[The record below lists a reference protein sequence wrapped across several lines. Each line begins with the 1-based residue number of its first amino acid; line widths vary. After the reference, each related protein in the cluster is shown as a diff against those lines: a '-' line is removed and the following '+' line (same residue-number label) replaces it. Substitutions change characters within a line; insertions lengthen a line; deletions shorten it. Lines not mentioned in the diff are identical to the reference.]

1 MSALLIAAMLSAL
14 GLAPANELPEE
25 PSRPNVVLILAD
37 DLGFGDLG
45 VYNADSKIETPHL
58 DSLAVE
64 GLRFTDAHS
73 PSAVC
78 TPTRY
83 GILTGRYAW
92 RTELKSSVLM
102 GFSPPLI
109 ESDRFT
115 MADLFK
121 GAGYQTACIGKWHLG
136 LGWQLVEGGTVK
148 ERYLR
153 DATKVDLEAP
163 FTGGPLELGFDRFF
177 GCSACPTTDWIYS
190 FLEGDRTVGLPSEAV
205 VFKTS
210 EHAEMPGGWYRD
222 GIATPGW
229 EFEQVDPTFVSEAC
243 AWLAETNREEPF
255 FLYLPLSAPH
265 APWLPPEETRGKTE
279 EGARGDMVALVD
291 WAVGEVRAQLEEQ
304 ELLDDTLIIFT
315 SDNGP
320 RIGLNGHASAGPW
333 RGYKSHTWEGG
344 HRVPLIARW
353 PRKVP
358 ADSVYSDPASLTD
371 LLSSFAAILD
381 TELPEGAAE
390 DSIDLSR
397 VLLGDAPREPLRE
410 VVISHSV
417 SGAFTIRRGRW
428 KLILGTE
435 GSGGWVAPSDSTDP
449 SDESIG
455 QLYDLQEDP
464 GETTDRFDEEVEVVG
479 ELRALLDAARGSS
492 AK

>member
-1 MSALLIAAMLSAL
+1 M
-14 GLAPANELPEE
+14 
-25 PSRPNVVLILAD
+25 VLILAD
-37 DLGFGDLG
+37 DLGFGDVG
-45 VYNADSKIETPHL
+45 AYNPNSKIQTPHL
-58 DSLAVE
+58 DRLAAE

-109 ESDRFT
+109 EADRFT
-115 MADLFK
+115 MADLF
-121 GAGYQTACIGKWHLG
+121 GEAGYQTACIGKWHLG
-136 LGWQLVEGGTVK
+136 LGWQLVEGGTVT

-190 FLEGDRTVGLPSEAV
+190 FLEGDRTVGVPSEAV
-205 VFKTS
+205 VFATS

-229 EFEQVDPTFVSEAC
+229 EFEVVDPTFVGEAR
-243 AWLAETNREEPF
+243 AWLAETDREEPF

-265 APWLPPEETRGKTE
+265 APWLPPEETSGTTE

-291 WAVGEVRAQLEEQ
+291 WAVGEIREQLEEQ
-304 ELLDDTLIIFT
+304 GILDDTLIVFT

-344 HRVPLIARW
+344 HRIPMIVRW
-353 PRKVP
+353 PGEVP
-358 ADSVYSDPASLTD
+358 AGDVHQDPACLTD
-371 LLSSFAAILD
+371 LLSTFAALLD
-381 TELPEGAAE
+381 VDLPEGAAE
-390 DSIDLSR
+390 DSLDLSS
-397 VLLGDAPREPLRE
+397 VFLGRAPDEPIRE
-410 VVISHSV
+410 VVLSHSV
-417 SGAFTIRRGRW
+417 RGAFTIRRGRW

-435 GSGGWVAPSDSTDP
+435 GSGGWVPPSDSTDP
-449 SDESIG
+449 KDESIG
-455 QLYDLQEDP
+455 QLYDLREDP
-464 GETTDRFDEEVEVVG
+464 AETTDLFDTRPEVVA
-479 ELRALLDAARGSS
+479 ELKEGLDLVRRR
-492 AK
+492 

>member
-1 MSALLIAAMLSAL
+1 MKYAALLLAL
-14 GLAPANELPEE
+14 IMGLPTARAGDPQ
-25 PSRPNVVLILAD
+25 RPNVVLILAD
-37 DLGFGDLG
+37 DLGFGDVG
-45 VYNADSKIETPHL
+45 IYNAESKIETPHL
-58 DSLAVE
+58 DGLAAE

-83 GILTGRYAW
+83 GILRGRYAW
-92 RTELKSSVLM
+92 RTELKTSVLM

-109 ESDRFT
+109 EADRFT

-136 LGWQLVEGGTVK
+136 LGWQLVEGGMVR

-153 DATKVDLEAP
+153 DATKVDLKAP

-190 FLEGDRTVGLPSEAV
+190 FLEGDKTIGLPSEAV
-205 VFKTS
+205 VFETS
-210 EHAEMPGGWYRD
+210 EHAEMLGGWYRD

-229 EFEQVDPTFVSEAC
+229 EFEQVDPTFVGEAR
-243 AWLAETNREEPF
+243 AWLAETDREQPF

-265 APWLPPEETRGKTE
+265 APWLPPEQTSGKTE

-291 WAVGEVRAQLEEQ
+291 WAVGEIRAELEEQ
-304 ELLDDTLIIFT
+304 ELLDDTLIVFT

-353 PRKVP
+353 PGKVP
-358 ADSVYSDPASLTD
+358 AGSVHSDPASLTD

-381 TELPEGAAE
+381 AELPEGAAE

-397 VLLGDAPREPLRE
+397 VLLGDAPDEPLRE

-455 QLYDLQEDP
+455 QLYDLLKDP
-464 GETTDRFDEEVEVVG
+464 GETTDRFEEEVEVVA
-479 ELRALLDAARGSS
+479 ELRALLDAARDSS